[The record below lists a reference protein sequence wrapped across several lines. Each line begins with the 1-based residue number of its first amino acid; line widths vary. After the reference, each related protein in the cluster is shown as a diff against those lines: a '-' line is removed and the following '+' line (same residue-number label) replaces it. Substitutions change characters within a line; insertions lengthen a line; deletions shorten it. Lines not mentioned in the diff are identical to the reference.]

1 MSELFNNFSTLI
13 IFLHVISAIVWIGG
27 MIVIRFAV
35 HYSMQNIEEPKIRLG
50 RTLENLKRFFSMVI
64 PSIIT
69 LLITAIILILALD
82 FKDTELY
89 KFVIAK
95 EIIWFIMTLIF
106 IVIYIKRDKAQ
117 KAFNGGDFLSA
128 KKSTKSIGK
137 ISYSH
142 KYIFGNCCCYFRN
155 YFKRILILLKT
166 ILIC

>member
-106 IVIYIKRDKAQ
+106 IIIYIKRDKAQ
-117 KAFNGGDFLSA
+117 KAFDGGDFLSA
-128 KKSTKSIGK
+128 KNQLNPLARYLIP
-137 ISYSH
+137 IN
-142 KYIFGNCCCYFRN
+142 IAFGLVEIYLGIALRGF
-155 YFKRILILLKT
+155 
-166 ILIC
+166 

>member
-82 FKDTELY
+82 FKESSLY

-95 EIIWFIMTLIF
+95 EIIWTIMTAIF

-117 KAFNGGDFLSA
+117 KAFDGRDFLNA
-128 KKSTKSIGK
+128 KNQLNPLA
-137 ISYSH
+137 
-142 KYIFGNCCCYFRN
+142 KYLIPINIFLGIIAI
-155 YFKRILILLKT
+155 ILGITLRGF
-166 ILIC
+166 